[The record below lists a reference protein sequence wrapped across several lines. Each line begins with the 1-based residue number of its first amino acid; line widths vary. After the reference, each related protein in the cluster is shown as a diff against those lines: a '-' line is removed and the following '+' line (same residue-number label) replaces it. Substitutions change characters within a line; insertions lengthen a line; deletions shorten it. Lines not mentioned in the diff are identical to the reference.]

1 MLRLYVKNTDSIADS
16 LIEFFFFFFAFLQ
29 GRGSGRRRTDLDDD
43 KPYVCDSK
51 SRQILK
57 SFNRHTDDL

>member
-1 MLRLYVKNTDSIADS
+1 MLRLYVKNTEQAVS
-16 LIEFFFFFFAFLQ
+16 LNLFIFAFLQ
-29 GRGSGRRRTDLDDD
+29 GRGSGRRRTDVDDD

>member
-16 LIEFFFFFFAFLQ
+16 LIEFILFFAFLQ

-57 SFNRHTDDL
+57 SFNLHTDDL